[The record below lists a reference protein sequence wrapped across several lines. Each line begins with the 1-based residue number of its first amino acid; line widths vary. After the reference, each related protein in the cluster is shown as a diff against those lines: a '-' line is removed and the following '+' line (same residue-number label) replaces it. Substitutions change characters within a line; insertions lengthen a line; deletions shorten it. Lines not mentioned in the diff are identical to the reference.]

1 MITAEIET
9 TEHATYVVDVRR
21 ARRERMVWRTA
32 AVLALVLG
40 AGPAWQ
46 AWQDSPTAV
55 PLEPGDPVPVAPTGT
70 GDVTRLQPA
79 MQRAVKRAV
88 TAADGEGVSLRVTSG
103 WRSSV
108 AQQRLYDDALA
119 KYGSSAKAR
128 RWVLPPRESKHVT
141 GGAVDVG
148 PPTAATWLEDNG
160 VRYGLCRRYANE
172 PWHFELLAPHKNQPC
187 PTPDPHA

>member
-1 MITAEIET
+1 MITAEIAT

-21 ARRERMVWRTA
+21 ARRERLAWRTA

-40 AGPAWQ
+40 AGHAWQ

-55 PLEPGDPVPVAPTGT
+55 PLEAGDPVPVAPTGT

-88 TAADGEGVSLRVTSG
+88 TAADGEGVSLIVTSG

-148 PPTAATWLEDNG
+148 PPTAATWLDRNG

-172 PWHFELLAPHKNQPC
+172 PWHFELLAPQNQPC

>member
-1 MITAEIET
+1 MITAEIAT

-21 ARRERMVWRTA
+21 ARRERLAWRTA

-40 AGPAWQ
+40 AGHAWQ

-55 PLEPGDPVPVAPTGT
+55 PLEAGDPVPVAPTGT

-88 TAADGEGVSLRVTSG
+88 TAADGEGVSLIVTSG

-108 AQQRLYDDALA
+108 AQQRLYDNALA

-148 PPTAATWLEDNG
+148 PPTAATWLDRNG

-172 PWHFELLAPHKNQPC
+172 PWHFELLAPQNQPC